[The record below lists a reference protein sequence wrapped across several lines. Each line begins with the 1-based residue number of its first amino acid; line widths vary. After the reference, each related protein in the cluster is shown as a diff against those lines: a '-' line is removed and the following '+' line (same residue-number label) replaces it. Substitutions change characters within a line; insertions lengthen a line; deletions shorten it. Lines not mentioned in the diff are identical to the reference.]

1 MPGRR
6 REAKSDVEKAREDKR
21 IQQQRFKLNLLGL
34 LALLMFLAFSLDW
47 GGISRVVS
55 RWLGGP

>member
-6 REAKSDVEKAREDKR
+6 REPKSALEKEQEMRR
-21 IQQQRFKLNLLGL
+21 GQQQRLRLNLLGL
-34 LALLMFLAFSLDW
+34 LALLMFLVFSLDL
-47 GGISRVVS
+47 GGISRAVS